1 MIPSL
6 TPAEWG
12 LALLCAALV
21 GFSKTGVPG
30 TGILAVP
37 LMAALFGGRESVGTL
52 LPMLIF
58 ADCFAVAWYRRH
70 ARWDRL
76 WVLIPW
82 VLAGMAL
89 GAGALRTLGA
99 SSGSRDRLGA
109 LIGILVLGMLAL
121 NLARGR
127 WGERLVPHSRAGSAL
142 TGVAAGFATAVS
154 NAAGPVMSLYFLSAG
169 LNKSEFMG
177 SFAWYF
183 FIFNLIKVPI
193 FAALT
198 LADPRH
204 PLFSASSLTFNLLV
218 APMIGAGAVAGRWLL
233 PRIPQKL
240 FDDAVLALA
249 AVAALR
255 LILG

>member
-6 TPAEWG
+6 TPTEWL
-12 LALLCAALV
+12 LALAAAALV

-30 TGILAVP
+30 AGILAVP

-89 GAGALRTLGA
+89 GAAALRVLG
-99 SSGSRDRLGA
+99 SGDGSRDRLGT
-109 LIGILVLGMLAL
+109 LIGILVLVMLAL
-121 NLARGR
+121 NVARGR
-127 WGERLVPHSRAGSAL
+127 WGERLVPHSRAGSIF
-142 TGVAAGFATAVS
+142 TGIAAGFATAVS

-169 LNKSEFMG
+169 LNKQEFMG

-198 LADPRH
+198 WADPQH
-204 PLFSASSLTFNLLV
+204 PLFSASSLTFNVLV
-218 APMIGAGAVAGRWLL
+218 APVIAAGAVAGRCLL
-233 PRIPQKL
+233 PRIPQKV
-240 FDDAVLALA
+240 FDNAVLLLA
-249 AVAALR
+249 AVAAVR
-255 LILG
+255 LVIG